1 MISGRLMNSFEGFV
15 THLEGANYPFREYV
29 LCREHTYPL
38 GKKFPKRECSPE
50 LVERLASVYPPAL
63 ELVHS
68 DCLTRNQAL
77 LMMRHEEYCH
87 RTFEPINSHVDE
99 AFLFEVL
106 GEREMLFSTA
116 PVSALTDKFKKALK
130 KYVLSGGHV
139 YDGIVDVVGE
149 YEFTDDELVYVFM
162 RSEHSFSSITLGRL
176 TDKLFLKVVKEAPSG
191 IKYNGEVLTRRLLDL
206 LITHKADFMDYCKH
220 HPLLTKEERV
230 KGMCN
235 ANTFPALYKS
245 CEIELKSEDNIA
257 LWLSSG
263 VFSAYLIRDSIAA
276 GIYLNPIVY
285 LSSLKDFT
293 KRGSV
298 INELRRHFKHDVF
311 VNCLRESRYELDDL
325 TFQKLCT
332 SLKIDLPSESFGS
345 EEVASSIKKLLNM
358 GYRVYSPAG
367 KEVKA

>member
-1 MISGRLMNSFEGFV
+1 MIRGRLMNSFEGFV
-15 THLEGANYPFREYV
+15 THLEGSDYPFREYI
-29 LCREHTYPL
+29 LRRNHTFPL
-38 GKKFPKRECSPE
+38 GKKFLKRECSPE
-50 LVERLASVYPPAL
+50 LVERLASVFPPAL
-63 ELVHS
+63 ELVHGE
-68 DCLTRNQAL
+68 CLTREQAL
-77 LMMRHEEYCH
+77 LMIRHEEYCY
-87 RTFEPINSHVDE
+87 RTFEPIKSHVDE
-99 AFLFEVL
+99 AFLFKVL
-106 GEREMLFSTA
+106 GERGMLFSTA
-116 PVSALTDKFKKALK
+116 PVSALTVKFKKALK

-139 YDGIVDVVGE
+139 YDGVVDVVGE
-149 YEFTDDELVYVFM
+149 YEFTDDELVYVFK
-162 RSEHSFSSITLGRL
+162 RSEYSFLSITLGRL
-176 TDKLFLKVVKEAPSG
+176 TDELFLKVVKEAPNG
-191 IKYNGEVLTRRLLDL
+191 IKYNSEVLTRGLLEL
-206 LITHKADFMDYCKH
+206 LITHKVDFMDYCEH

-245 CEIELKSEDNIA
+245 CEIGLKTEDNLA

-263 VFSAYLIRDSIAA
+263 VFSVYLIRDSLAA

-293 KRGSV
+293 KRRSV
-298 INELRRHFKHDVF
+298 INELRKHFKHDVF

-345 EEVASSIKKLLNM
+345 AEVASSIKTLLNR